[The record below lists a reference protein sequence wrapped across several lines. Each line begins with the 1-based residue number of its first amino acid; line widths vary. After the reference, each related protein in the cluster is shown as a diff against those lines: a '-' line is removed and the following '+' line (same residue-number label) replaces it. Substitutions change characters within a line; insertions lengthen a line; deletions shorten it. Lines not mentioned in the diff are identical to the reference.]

1 MRKSLIVLAT
11 VVPLLGLGGI
21 AAVTLPALADDDDA
35 CVAAPAGFV
44 AGPID
49 LEAIPTQQV
58 TGPLTVRG
66 AGNCDDDDDHR
77 DDDHHSDGRG
87 EHREHDSDDD

>member
-11 VVPLLGLGGI
+11 LVPLLGLGGI
-21 AAVTLPALADDDDA
+21 AAVSLPALAESDDDTCA
-35 CVAAPAGFV
+35 AAPAGFV

-66 AGNCDDDDDHR
+66 TANCDD

-87 EHREHDSDDD
+87 EHRDRDGDDD